1 MIDCH
6 IILRVVRMGNLI
18 DRGREGERLWFG
30 IGYFFLHLYDTL
42 DIFKHACLN

>member
-18 DRGREGERLWFG
+18 CRGREGERLWFG
-30 IGYFFLHLYDTL
+30 IGYFSLHLYDTL
-42 DIFKHACLN
+42 DIFKHAWLN